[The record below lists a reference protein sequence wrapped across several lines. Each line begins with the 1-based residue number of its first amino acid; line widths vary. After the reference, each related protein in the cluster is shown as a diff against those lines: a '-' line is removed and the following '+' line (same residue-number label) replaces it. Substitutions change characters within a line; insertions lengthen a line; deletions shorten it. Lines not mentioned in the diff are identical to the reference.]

1 MLTFSFIKLMFF
13 IFRNFQSFENTPNTA
28 PVAPMPY
35 ANVPPPQYGG
45 SFFDPTTA
53 MPPAN
58 VYGQPNVAEQ
68 KAYTGNEYE
77 DEPPL
82 LEGKY

>member
-1 MLTFSFIKLMFF
+1 
-13 IFRNFQSFENTPNTA
+13 
-28 PVAPMPY
+28 
-35 ANVPPPQYGG
+35 
-45 SFFDPTTA
+45 

-68 KAYTGNEYE
+68 KTYTGNEYE

-82 LEGKY
+82 LEGKYWIESISEINWLQYSNIFQNLELIQITFYKKWVFKLT

>member
-1 MLTFSFIKLMFF
+1 
-13 IFRNFQSFENTPNTA
+13 
-28 PVAPMPY
+28 
-35 ANVPPPQYGG
+35 
-45 SFFDPTTA
+45 

-68 KAYTGNEYE
+68 KTYTGNEFE

-82 LEGKY
+82 LEGKYWIDQSIELISFNTFFQNLELIQITFYKKWVSILK

>member
-1 MLTFSFIKLMFF
+1 MSSIKINF
-13 IFRNFQSFENTPNTA
+13 IFCRNFQSFENTPNTA
-28 PVAPMPY
+28 PSAPSPY
-35 ANVPPPQYGG
+35 ANVAPPQQYGG

-58 VYGQPNVAEQ
+58 VYGQPNVQEQ
-68 KAYTGNEYE
+68 KNYTGNEYE

-82 LEGKY
+82 LEGNLIN